1 MITNLIKVFRNTR
14 MRMGAY
20 LVNKEEISGKYWK
33 THFQTLLPGLNIEV
47 VTEAGGPWDSW
58 IF

>member
-20 LVNKEEISGKYWK
+20 LVNKEEISGK
-33 THFQTLLPGLNIEV
+33 
-47 VTEAGGPWDSW
+47 
-58 IF
+58 